1 MRFDVLGPSERA
13 ELPPTFEGS
22 RRPALLPAAP
32 GSRSLAGVVVA
43 AAAPGPGRLSE
54 APSPGPA
61 SAGQRDV
68 GAQGPAAATSPT
80 PGGGDPGSA
89 VREGAACG
97 GRCPARG
104 SAPAPRIRAQVQTQQ
119 SLVTGEDGCLQDPD
133 HKNILLASLAP
144 CFLGSGHLSIPAV
157 PEAILD
163 GWVCSGASAFF
174 CPGEGTAS
182 RRTPAENP
190 GRCLAWRRCSLNDH
204 LSPPS
209 ALEAGMD
216 PRMDTESAPW
226 GFCSNYGERGICFLC
241 DLPA

>member
-1 MRFDVLGPSERA
+1 M
-13 ELPPTFEGS
+13 
-22 RRPALLPAAP
+22 
-32 GSRSLAGVVVA
+32 VA